1 MHVKKNG
8 KIARD
13 PAGPPTPITITV
25 TKEQIAGLM
34 ERQGAV
40 TRSTDALNAFL
51 SGVVSGHGH
60 SNVQVTAVD
69 DVTRTLTLQ
78 RTPA

>member
-8 KIARD
+8 TIGRD

-25 TKEQIAGLM
+25 TNEQIAGIM

-40 TRSTDALNAFL
+40 MRSTDALNAFL
-51 SGVVSGHGH
+51 SGVVAGHGYNH
-60 SNVQVTAVD
+60 VQVTAVD